1 MNCGTTTQVPKRG
14 LMSRVVVLVFL
25 LAGLTGAA
33 QAEDS
38 LAPDLDARYR
48 SSLKEALAEY
58 DANHFEEA
66 RILFRRAHEINPN
79 ARTLRS
85 IGMASYELRDY
96 VAAVRTLSAALV
108 DPRKPL
114 SADQRTHV
122 QGLLE
127 KSRMYVDIYTLKI
140 SPADARVLIDGR
152 APDAEPDG
160 TVLLGF
166 GSHNVEASKP
176 GYGMRTLPLNV
187 RGGERKELAMTL
199 ERKPLAAAPPAVPS
213 AAGVLGTPSPAKV
226 ILPAQEGGSS
236 SAGWFIAAGGAAL
249 VAAGG
254 GALWLFQNK
263 ELQSC
268 HRPPNGQRCSNES
281 AIMGRRNLAAG
292 ATLATGAAAVTMAVI
307 GLLSRPSSPAEPFAQ
322 SALSCAVL
330 PSGFLCGTTF

>member
-14 LMSRVVVLVFL
+14 LLSRVVLVFV
-25 LAGLTGAA
+25 LAGFAGAS
-33 QAEDS
+33 QAEES
-38 LAPDLDARYR
+38 LAPDLDAKYR

-85 IGMASYELRDY
+85 IGMASFELRDY

-127 KSRMYVDIYTLKI
+127 KSRMYVDLYTLKL

-166 GSHNVEASKP
+166 GSHNLEASKP
-176 GYGMRTLPLNV
+176 GYVMRTLPLNV

-199 ERKPLAAAPPAVPS
+199 EKKTVAAVPPVVPG
-213 AAGVLGTPSPAKV
+213 AAGAPGIPSPDRV
-226 ILPAQEGGSS
+226 VLPAQEGGRS
-236 SAGWFIAAGGAAL
+236 SAGWFFAAGGATL
-249 VAAGG
+249 VSAGA

-268 HRPPNGQRCSNES
+268 HNPPEGQRCNNES
-281 AIMGRRNLAAG
+281 AILGRRNLAAG

-307 GLLSRPSSPAEPFAQ
+307 GLLSRPSSSADPFAQ
-322 SALSCAVL
+322 SALSCSVL
-330 PSGFLCGTTF
+330 PSGFLCATTF